1 MFSFLSIFQDTHI
14 KVSITIISIYGM
26 RGRNPIWR
34 MVPVNDVIVRSM
46 LLLKI
51 VYVLAN
57 LSDT

>member
-14 KVSITIISIYGM
+14 KVSIPIISIYGI

-46 LLLKI
+46 SLLKI

>member
-46 LLLKI
+46 LSLKI

>member
-34 MVPVNDVIVRSM
+34 MIPVNDVIVRSM

>member
-14 KVSITIISIYGM
+14 KVSITIISIYGI

-51 VYVLAN
+51 GYVLAN

>member
-14 KVSITIISIYGM
+14 KVSITIISIYGI

>member
-14 KVSITIISIYGM
+14 KVSITIISIYGI

-51 VYVLAN
+51 VYVLVN

>member
-14 KVSITIISIYGM
+14 KVSITIISIYGL